1 MMFEMLLGHLVGDY
15 LLQNQWMALN
25 KAKYTLVGW
34 IAALVHCIIYT
45 ASVCLFMKQ
54 FDWQWMIIVFLT
66 HFPIDKFSLGEL
78 YMDKVKGYGLKKF
91 INNVNNAEPHKYLNS
106 SMGNNMLLGG
116 FTAVVYAITDNT
128 MHLVLMYIAYTL
140 LY

>member
-1 MMFEMLLGHLVGDY
+1 MLLGHLVGDY
-15 LLQNQWMALN
+15 LLQTNFLALN
-25 KAKYTLVGW
+25 KAKYTLTGW

-45 ASVCLFMKQ
+45 AAVCAIMGI
-54 FDWQWMIIVFLT
+54 FDWKWQLVVFLT

-91 INNVNNAEPHKYLNS
+91 INDVNNAEPHKYINS
-106 SMGNNMLLGG
+106 TLGNNMLLGG

-128 MHLVLMYIAYTL
+128 MHLLLMYIAYNIM
-140 LY
+140 Y